1 MFWADEITLMRDMP
15 KKVHGVQEHH
25 YTASRKIFGEKKSV
39 KWAEFFAAA
48 GTGLTLTAIFVVRA
62 EEYSGESVLEWNGR
76 RYAVQR
82 AYETGETVEL
92 TCSDL
97 SQDQED
103 GL

>member
-1 MFWADEITLMRDMP
+1 MFWADEIVLMCDVP
-15 KKVHGVQEHH
+15 EKVHGVQEHH
-25 YTASRKIFGEKKSV
+25 YKVSRKVLGEKKSV

-48 GTGLTLTAIFVVRA
+48 GTGLTLTAVFIVRA
-62 EEYSGESVLEWNGR
+62 EEYGGEPVLEWSGR

-97 SQDQED
+97 SQNQED
-103 GL
+103 VL